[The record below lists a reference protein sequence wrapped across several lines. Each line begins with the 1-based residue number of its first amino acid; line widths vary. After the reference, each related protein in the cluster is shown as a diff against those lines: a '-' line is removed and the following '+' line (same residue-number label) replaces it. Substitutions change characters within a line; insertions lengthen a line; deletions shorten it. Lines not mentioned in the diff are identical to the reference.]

1 MLSDSVGNDFIETL
15 SIGWLRAMTCRRDGR
30 HSSRI
35 VKGSNG
41 SWG

>member
-1 MLSDSVGNDFIETL
+1 
-15 SIGWLRAMTCRRDGR
+15 LRAMTCRRDGR